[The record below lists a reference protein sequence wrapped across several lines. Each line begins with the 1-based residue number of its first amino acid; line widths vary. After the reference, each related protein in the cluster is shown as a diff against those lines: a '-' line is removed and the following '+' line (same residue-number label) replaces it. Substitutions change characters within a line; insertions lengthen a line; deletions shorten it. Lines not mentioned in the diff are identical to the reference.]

1 MKVMKAKVSERCKER
16 TFFEVLNKQYLPRQ
30 HIKKNLFIIQIT
42 SNFVI
47 FEENTKEQRGQF

>member
-47 FEENTKEQRGQF
+47 FEENTKE